1 MDGAAV
7 FLPESEVEVIRMRA
21 TIAMALLTLG
31 LAACVSVEKSPPPNT
46 TVVVPPNTTVV
57 CPAGETC

>member
-46 TVVVPPNTTVV
+46 TVV